1 MGSTKTPTNNSV
13 SQSHLQ
19 ETKCALERITLYS
32 SSMTLFVFSVTCSQ
46 RRKKINLQ
54 HNGSSVGPNIVTDK
68 SQSFPTF
75 VEPLL
80 LTAVLLCSQSYS
92 HNSQFSPPNILLLLT
107 KSGNKFESYQN
118 IGKKSYFSH
127 NAVTSGMDHD
137 HCGGGKNT
145 RNLLIKQLANH
156 SRVIKNQPITAE
168 NTESRKDAYRVDLI
182 A

>member
-46 RRKKINLQ
+46 IRKKKSICNTMVPVQDPISSLIN
-54 HNGSSVGPNIVTDK
+54 
-68 SQSFPTF
+68 QSFPTF

-80 LTAVLLCSQSYS
+80 LTAVLLCSKSYS
-92 HNSQFSPPNILLLLT
+92 LYSQFSHPNILLLLT

-118 IGKKSYFSH
+118 IGKK
-127 NAVTSGMDHD
+127 
-137 HCGGGKNT
+137 
-145 RNLLIKQLANH
+145 
-156 SRVIKNQPITAE
+156 VIFLTMQSLQEWITITAVE
-168 NTESRKDAYRVDLI
+168 ERIRVTF
-182 A
+182 